1 MIMSVSLMDL
11 WLAILLAG
19 LFCWIASAII
29 HMVIKYHNADMK
41 NLSNEDEVSAAIG
54 AGKPAP
60 GLYHMPWCG
69 DMSNMAKPEVQE
81 KFNKGPVAVV
91 TIFPKGLPPMGKLL
105 LQQFLHFVA
114 VSLLVAYVA
123 TISYPMG
130 TDYMTIFRQVF
141 VVSFIGYGVG
151 GIPYSIWYGHPW
163 SNFLRFMI
171 DALIYAAVTAG
182 TFAWLWPSVI

>member
-1 MIMSVSLMDL
+1 MSVSIIDL

-19 LFCWIASAII
+19 LFCWIASALI

-41 NLSNEDEVSAAIG
+41 QLSNEDSVASALRE
-54 AGKPAP
+54 GKHPP

-69 DMSNMAKPEVQE
+69 DMKNMGEPGVQE

-91 TIFPKGLPPMGKLL
+91 TIFANGLPPMGKLL
-105 LQQFLHFVA
+105 VQQLLHFIV

-123 TISYPMG
+123 TLSYSAG
-130 TDYMTIFRQVF
+130 TDYMIVFRLVF
-141 VVSFIGYGVG
+141 VVAFIGYGVG

-163 SNFLRFMI
+163 SNFMRFLI
-171 DALIYAAVTAG
+171 DAVIYAGITAG
-182 TFAWLWPSVI
+182 TFAWLWPSVQ